1 MLAGAVLVLFVSE
14 ATLCNRFPKG
24 ESRDVQRVVRPC
36 WLVFAVEWTW
46 TRWVEPS
53 GGNRLTETMPAG
65 LVEWFGFVGVD
76 EHSLVLV
83 EEVGGCT
90 SRLLSTLEAEYG
102 LRIVEQTL
110 AAVVS
115 AGLDT
120 QKKWFVTE
128 QIVVVVPGVDL
139 EPPAVVECVRH
150 TEQNL
155 G

>member
-1 MLAGAVLVLFVSE
+1 MMLVD
-14 ATLCNRFPKG
+14 P
-24 ESRDVQRVVRPC
+24 
-36 WLVFAVEWTW
+36 VEW
-46 TRWVEPS
+46 S
-53 GGNRLTETMPAG
+53 
-65 LVEWFGFVGVD
+65 GFVGVD

-83 EEVGGCT
+83 VEVGGCT
-90 SRLLSTLEAEYG
+90 SRLSSTLEAEYG

-128 QIVVVVPGVDL
+128 QIVVAVPWVDL
-139 EPPAVVECVRH
+139 EPPAVVGRVRH

-155 G
+155 GQ